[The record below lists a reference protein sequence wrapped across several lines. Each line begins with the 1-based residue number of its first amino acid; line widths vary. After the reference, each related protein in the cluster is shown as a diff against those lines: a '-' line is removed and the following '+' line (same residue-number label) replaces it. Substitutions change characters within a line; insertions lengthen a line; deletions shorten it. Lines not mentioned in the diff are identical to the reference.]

1 MHPHTLVFARP
12 TLQFECEWMN
22 TLADWS
28 NSIFPY
34 CLSVYNNP
42 YWRKAPTRLCKSS
55 SSRMRTRSR
64 TRTSPCCWNTSSWP
78 ASGGWASSGWVIPHF
93 FLLPLSNSHFLIS
106 EQHAQYGSFIAHTL
120 KDKNHLVSPYRK
132 THSWFAQH
140 VYSKT
145 HNKKPPASPLPRYRR
160 ALFAHDRAREKALLS
175 FT

>member
-78 ASGGWASSGWVIPHF
+78 ASGGWASSGGVIPHF
-93 FLLPLSNSHFLIS
+93 FLVSQIFLLSSALTANPSSCATTRSTRHQHIS
-106 EQHAQYGSFIAHTL
+106 I
-120 KDKNHLVSPYRK
+120 
-132 THSWFAQH
+132 
-140 VYSKT
+140 
-145 HNKKPPASPLPRYRR
+145 
-160 ALFAHDRAREKALLS
+160 ALLHHIPLITFGKLIQIAIS
-175 FT
+175 I